1 MWGEGKGEGGACR
14 GLLWWGGRGREE
26 GEGGGESGKGGGG
39 RGEGRIGRGLR
50 WWGGLEFLSLATMK
64 VLIIT
69 QMGRR

>member
-14 GLLWWGGRGREE
+14 GLL
-26 GEGGGESGKGGGG
+26 
-39 RGEGRIGRGLR
+39 